1 MWYVSYDYYMSWYNY
16 FYSVPTNVR
25 SEGETKETEVGADEA
40 AKEAM
45 RAAINDPDAPELL
58 GDADAEGA
66 EGAEG
71 AADADTEGAP
81 EFQSSIWSQ
90 PRYLRQNVRKKNK
103 KKK

>member
-16 FYSVPTNVR
+16 FYSVPTDVR
-25 SEGETKETEVGADEA
+25 SEGEIKETEVGLDA
-40 AKEAM
+40 ANEAM

-58 GDADAEGA
+58 DAEK
-66 EGAEG
+66 
-71 AADADTEGAP
+71 P
-81 EFQSSIWSQ
+81 EFQSSVWSQ